1 MASTKRSHKDE
12 DACIPAV
19 KRRIARGGRSG
30 KNDNSGKL
38 HLLPNPHYQ
47 YICIS
52 YFGPSIGFTGL
63 LLSNHL
69 IAMSMSRS
77 TTTDGDTR
85 IRKPVIIDLSG
96 DEEYSDAIQ
105 SVKAIMKRL
114 PPDSIKGDFPCFKE
128 GAVCIII
135 DPKSSVYQYRLHKTT
150 LSRVSPVFAKF
161 LQLPCPEEVME
172 KWKIAATGAQA
183 RFELTY
189 FSKHGKWVL
198 RRAVSWFLNGLSV
211 DYIS

>member
-1 MASTKRSHKDE
+1 
-12 DACIPAV
+12 V
-19 KRRIARGGRSG
+19 ARMTAPVS
-30 KNDNSGKL
+30 
-38 HLLPNPHYQ
+38 
-47 YICIS
+47 YISFLILIYRYTCVS
-52 YFGPSIGFTGL
+52 YFEPSISFAGL

-85 IRKPVIIDLSG
+85 TRKPVIIDLSG
-96 DEEYSDAIQ
+96 DEEHSDTIQ
-105 SVKAIMKRL
+105 PVKAIMKRL
-114 PPDSIKGDFPCFKE
+114 PPDSTTGEFPCFKE

-172 KWKIAATGAQA
+172 EWKIAATGAQA

-189 FSKHGKWVL
+189 SSKHGKWIL
-198 RRAVSWFLNGLSV
+198 RRAVSWSLNGLSV
-211 DYIS
+211 DNIS